1 MSTVQTNDMFAIT
14 STETFDEANAEVF
27 ASFDD
32 ANDAAFDWSV
42 ELNGRPIVMWKVT
55 RNAPIKWM
63 KVTA

>member
-1 MSTVQTNDMFAIT
+1 MFAIT
-14 STETFDEANAEVF
+14 STETYNEANAEVF

-42 ELNGRPIVMWKVT
+42 ELNGRPVIVWKLT
-55 RNAPIKWM
+55 RANPIKWM